1 MVSRLDQRSQYC
13 IETIDLTHKF
23 SENETALNLVNLQI
37 SKGAIYGFLGP
48 NGAGKTTTLKLILGL
63 LKKQHGEISV
73 FGKPFEKHR
82 IETLRNIGS
91 MIESPSIYGHL
102 TAFENLKVLQKVYQ
116 CPKERTQEVLEL
128 VGLAQTGNKKAHQF
142 SLGMKQRL
150 SIAIALLHS
159 PLLLI
164 LDEPTNGL
172 DPNGILEIRELLQN
186 LNQNHGITI
195 LISSHLLSEIEKLV
209 THIGIINQG
218 KLLFQGTL
226 AELMSKR
233 QQNSCIVFETSS
245 DTNALQIISEFSRI
259 SRIEPGKIVIPVL
272 DKERI
277 ALINQ
282 SLVRGGID
290 VYQIGKIESDLE
302 KIFFDVISD

>member
-1 MVSRLDQRSQYC
+1 MTKHC

-23 SENETALNLVNLQI
+23 SNGEAALNRVSLQVVEG
-37 SKGAIYGFLGP
+37 SIYGFLGP

-63 LKKQHGEISV
+63 LKKQQGEILV
-73 FGKPFEKHR
+73 FGKPFEKNR
-82 IETLRNIGS
+82 VETLRRTGA

-102 TAFENLKVLQKVYQ
+102 TAVENLRILQKVYH
-116 CPKERTQEVLEL
+116 CPKRRIQEVLEL
-128 VGLAQTGNKKAHQF
+128 VGLAQTGHKKANQF

-150 SIAIALLHS
+150 SIAIALLHNPS
-159 PLLLI
+159 LLI

-186 LNQNHGITI
+186 LNRSHGITI
-195 LISSHLLSEIEKLV
+195 LVSSHLLPEIEKLV

-218 KLLFQGTL
+218 KILFQGTL

-233 QQNSCIVFETSS
+233 QQNSFIVFETNDAVKSS
-245 DTNALQIISEFSRI
+245 QVISEFGLKP
-259 SRIEPGKIVIPVL
+259 RIESGKIAIPAL
-272 DKERI
+272 KKERI

-282 SLVRGGID
+282 SLVQSGID
-290 VYQIGKIESDLE
+290 VYQIGKVESDLE

>member
-1 MVSRLDQRSQYC
+1 MYC

-23 SENETALNLVNLQI
+23 SRNETALNLVNLQVI
-37 SKGAIYGFLGP
+37 EGSIYGFLGP

-73 FGKPFEKHR
+73 FGKPFEKNR
-82 IETLRNIGS
+82 IETLRQIGS

-102 TAFENLKVLQKVYQ
+102 TAIENLKILQKVYQ
-116 CPKERTQEVLEL
+116 CPKERIQEVLEL
-128 VGLAQTGNKKAHQF
+128 VGLSRTGSKKTSQF

-159 PLLLI
+159 PSLLI

-186 LNQNHGITI
+186 LNKIYGITI

-218 KLLFQGTL
+218 KFLFQGTL
-226 AELMSKR
+226 AELMGKR
-233 QQNSCIVFETSS
+233 RQNSFIVFETNNDSK
-245 DTNALQIISEFSRI
+245 TLQIIRDFGLN
-259 SRIEPGKIVIPVL
+259 SRIESGKIAIPVL
-272 DKERI
+272 EKEQI
-277 ALINQ
+277 AAINQ
-282 SLVRGGID
+282 KLVQGGIE

-302 KIFFDVISD
+302 KIFFDVISE